1 MKTKTEIRIDKI
13 VWWIPT
19 RKIRDRVRDKML
31 LNNYKIIEQEI
42 AEKRLKLKEEC
53 RKNGLICVSHG
64 EYLTKLAQYYRKFP
78 NEFMKEME
86 EFKKGMDSEDLEYL
100 EYFMNQ
106 IKYAPDGIDIPYLI
120 FDNSSLKFF
129 SKEQEIVYFNEESIY
144 NYLKKEFVNID
155 YISLIILYFKSG
167 ILYLPEYIISKF
179 KNTVCIDGGGYIG
192 DTAIFFSKYDFSE
205 VYAFE
210 PDIVNF
216 NTAKRNINNYK
227 NKNNI
232 KILNMGIG
240 NENSKLNL
248 QFNDFIDAGSSF
260 KKSISDEDKS
270 YTVDVVKIDDYF
282 KDRKNKIGLIKLDI
296 EGFEEEALIGA
307 EEIIKNDKPVLL
319 VAGYHDWVSF
329 KQMFR
334 IKKWIENLNLGYKIM
349 FRQIGYTEIL
359 TWCFICYVE

>member
-78 NEFMKEME
+78 DEFMKEME
-86 EFKKGMDSEDLEYL
+86 EFKKGMDNEDLEYL

-155 YISLIILYFKSG
+155 YISLRILYFKSG

-179 KNTVCIDGGGYIG
+179 KNTVCIDGGGISGIPLYFLVSM
-192 DTAIFFSKYDFSE
+192 IFQKYMLLSQ
-205 VYAFE
+205 
-210 PDIVNF
+210 
-216 NTAKRNINNYK
+216 
-227 NKNNI
+227 
-232 KILNMGIG
+232 IL
-240 NENSKLNL
+240 
-248 QFNDFIDAGSSF
+248 
-260 KKSISDEDKS
+260 
-270 YTVDVVKIDDYF
+270 
-282 KDRKNKIGLIKLDI
+282 
-296 EGFEEEALIGA
+296 
-307 EEIIKNDKPVLL
+307 
-319 VAGYHDWVSF
+319 
-329 KQMFR
+329 
-334 IKKWIENLNLGYKIM
+334 
-349 FRQIGYTEIL
+349 
-359 TWCFICYVE
+359 